1 MFKDRDIAILGAGAL
16 LAILTALLLP
26 FSLPWKVL
34 FSFLIL
40 VFFMF
45 LALLRL
51 GPDRVT
57 LEEWLKRRI
66 QFRLRAHRYVYQ
78 QQPVALAPSQPQR
91 EGPQPQA
98 EHPVSPAPAP
108 QTNVALQPG
117 RTHLPK
123 SLSPVGLAF
132 DEVGIYPLVT
142 VFLAVV
148 GVWFAM
154 WVAQGGGVE
163 LSWIFHR

>member
-57 LEEWLKRRI
+57 PEEWLKRRI
-66 QFRLRAHRYVYQ
+66 SFRLRAHRYVYQ
-78 QQPVALAPSQPQR
+78 QQQPVTTNAPPAR
-91 EGPQPQA
+91 QA
-98 EHPVSPAPAP
+98 AQQAPAPAEPPRPTP
-108 QTNVALQPG
+108 QP
-117 RTHLPK
+117 RKPRK
-123 SLSPVGLAF
+123 SISPSLSLAF
-132 DEVGIYPLVT
+132 DEVAIYPLVT

-148 GVWFAM
+148 GVWFAI

-163 LSWIFHR
+163 LSRIFNHR